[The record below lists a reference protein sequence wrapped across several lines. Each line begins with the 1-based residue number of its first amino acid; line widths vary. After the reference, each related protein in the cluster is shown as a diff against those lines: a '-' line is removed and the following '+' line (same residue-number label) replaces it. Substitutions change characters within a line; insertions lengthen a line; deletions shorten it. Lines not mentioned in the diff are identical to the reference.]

1 MRPADST
8 TPPSR
13 RRDWKTIRSLLPYLW
28 EYRSRVMWAIGCLI
42 IAKAATVAIPL
53 MLKGIVDQLDV
64 AHNPVL
70 ILPVAFLIGYGAMRL
85 VSSAF
90 SELRDAIFAKVTQRA
105 IRRVALQVFRHLHRL
120 ALKFHLER
128 QTGGISRDIE
138 RGSRGISFL
147 LTFMLFNILP
157 TLVEITLVAAIL
169 LVKYQAAFAV
179 ITFATVTLYVT
190 FTLVVTEWR
199 MKFRRT
205 MNEMDSKANTRAID
219 SLLNYE
225 TVKYFGNEEYEAKRY
240 DENLAVWE
248 KAAVHNQTSLSFL
261 NFGQGAIIA
270 IGITWLMFL
279 AAEGVVDKTLTM
291 GDLVLINA
299 FLLQLFIPMNFLGFV
314 YREIKHS
321 LADMEKMFNLLDQHP
336 DVSDKPSANELEVSD
351 GAVRFEQ
358 VNFGYTPQRQILFDV
373 DFDIPAGHKVAVVGH
388 SGSGKSTLARLLFR
402 FYDINGGRIAIN
414 SQDIRDVTQK
424 SLRAAI
430 GIVPQDT
437 VLFND
442 TLYYNIQ
449 YAQPDAPR
457 EAVIR
462 AAKMA
467 HIHDFIESLPEG
479 YETQVGERGLK
490 LSGGEKQRVAIA
502 RVILKNPR
510 ILIFDEATSALDS
523 KSEQAIL
530 AELRSVATDH
540 TTLVIAHRLSTI
552 IDAEQ
557 ILVMDHGR
565 IVERGTHQGLLA
577 RGEAYAHMWA
587 LQQEE
592 RRKGTQT
599 ETTTPLLVA
608 E

>member
-1 MRPADST
+1 MRPVDS
-8 TPPSR
+8 PPQSSR
-13 RRDWKTIRSLLPYLW
+13 RDLKTIRSLLPYLW
-28 EYRSRVMWAIGCLI
+28 EYRSRVLWAVGCLI
-42 IAKAATVAIPL
+42 LAKAATVTIPL

-64 AHNPVL
+64 ARNPVL
-70 ILPVAFLIGYGAMRL
+70 VLPIAFLIGYGAMRL
-85 VSSAF
+85 ASSAF

-120 ALKFHLER
+120 ALRFHHER
-128 QTGGISRDIE
+128 QTGGVSRDIE

-147 LTFMLFNILP
+147 LTFMLFNVLP
-157 TLVEITLVAAIL
+157 TLVEIALVAAIL
-169 LVKYQAAFAV
+169 LVKYQTAFAV
-179 ITFATVTLYVT
+179 ITFVTVVLYIT
-190 FTLVVTEWR
+190 FTLTVTEWR

-248 KAAVHNQTSLSFL
+248 QAAVRNQTSLSFL
-261 NFGQGAIIA
+261 NFVQFSIIA
-270 IGITWLMFL
+270 VGITWLMFL

-299 FLLQLFIPMNFLGFV
+299 YLLQLFIPMNFLGFV
-314 YREIKHS
+314 YREIKHA
-321 LADMEKMFNLLDQHP
+321 LADMEKMFSLLEQEA
-336 DVSDKPSANELEVSD
+336 DVRD
-351 GAVRFEQ
+351 G
-358 VNFGYTPQRQILFDV
+358 
-373 DFDIPAGHKVAVVGH
+373 
-388 SGSGKSTLARLLFR
+388 
-402 FYDINGGRIAIN
+402 
-414 SQDIRDVTQK
+414 TQQ

-430 GIVPQDT
+430 GSVPQDT

-467 HIHDFIESLPEG
+467 HIHDFIESLPDG

-530 AELRSVATDH
+530 AELRNVATDH

-552 IDAEQ
+552 IDADQ

-565 IVERGTHQGLLA
+565 IIERGTHQRLLA
-577 RGEAYAHMWA
+577 QAGVYAHMWA

-592 RRKGTQT
+592 RKKAAA
-599 ETTTPLLVA
+599 TPMTLTN

>member
-1 MRPADST
+1 MRPADPS
-8 TPPSR
+8 TPPAQ
-13 RRDWKTIRSLLPYLW
+13 RRDLKVIRSLLPYLW
-28 EYRSRVMWAIGCLI
+28 EYRSRVLWALGCLI
-42 IAKAATVAIPL
+42 LAKAATVSIPL

-64 AHNPVL
+64 AHNLVL
-70 ILPVAFLIGYGAMRL
+70 MLPVAFLLGYGAMRL
-85 VSSAF
+85 ASSAF

-120 ALKFHLER
+120 ALRFHLER
-128 QTGGISRDIE
+128 QTGGM
-138 RGSRGISFL
+138 SRGISFL
-147 LTFMLFNILP
+147 LTFMLFNVLP
-157 TLVEITLVAAIL
+157 TLVEIALVAAIL
-169 LVKYQAAFAV
+169 LVKYKTAFAV
-179 ITFATVTLYVT
+179 ITFVTVALYIT
-190 FTLVVTEWR
+190 FTLTVTEWR

-248 KAAVHNQTSLSFL
+248 QAAVRNQTSLSFL

-270 IGITWLMFL
+270 VGITWLMFL
-279 AAEGVVDKTLTM
+279 AAEGVVDKTLSM

-299 FLLQLFIPMNFLGFV
+299 FLLQLIIPMNFLGFV

-321 LADMEKMFNLLDQHP
+321 LADMEKIFGLLDQHP
-336 DVSDKPSANELEVSD
+336 DVSDKQGETDLVVGD
-351 GAVRFEQ
+351 GAVRIEA
-358 VNFGYTPQRQILFDV
+358 VNFGYTPRRQILFDC
-373 DFDIPAGHKVAVVGH
+373 DFEIPAGHMVAVVGH

-402 FYDINGGRIAIN
+402 FYDVNGGRILIN
-414 SQDIRDVTQK
+414 GQDISDVTQK

-442 TLYYNIQ
+442 TLYYNIR

-523 KSEQAIL
+523 NSEQAIL
-530 AELRSVATDH
+530 AELRNVATDH

-565 IVERGTHQGLLA
+565 IVERGTHAELLA
-577 RGEAYAHMWA
+577 GKGAYAHMWA

-592 RRKGTQT
+592 RKKAPA
-599 ETTTPLLVA
+599 ETAPEPA
-608 E
+608 PG